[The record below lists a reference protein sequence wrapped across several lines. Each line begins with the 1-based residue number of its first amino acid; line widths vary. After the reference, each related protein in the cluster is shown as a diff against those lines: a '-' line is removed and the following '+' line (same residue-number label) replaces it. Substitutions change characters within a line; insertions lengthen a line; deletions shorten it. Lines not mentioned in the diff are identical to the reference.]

1 MLKALTIA
9 AVIGAFAF
17 ALSFVGL
24 SAWRSFHAKDY
35 QTNQQSSPEKTA
47 ANSGDPTPHVGAKES
62 PEEAIARYNL
72 WLMIFT
78 GVLAF
83 VALIQIAFLLNADR
97 TSTVAANA
105 ANKSAEIA
113 ERALIAGQRAFI
125 SAYFESVANKNL
137 ETGQIIA
144 WSFNPLWQNAG
155 DTPTREM
162 QNHISIKVFDGSVP
176 NDWDFPDMWPAN
188 TAAEDRAPTPLG
200 AAPKGN
206 VRGQSVGGFSIEQMR
221 EIIAGKKSI
230 LMWGWATYRDVF
242 PNTALHVTRFAVRI
256 IVGGDPTDAAKISFS
271 FQFVRKYNCS
281 DEECEQQGYPATW
294 TPRELTE

>member
-35 QTNQQSSPEKTA
+35 QTNQQSGPEKTA
-47 ANSGDPTPHVGAKES
+47 TNSGDPAPPIGAKES

-125 SAYFESVANKNL
+125 SAYFESVANKNI
-137 ETGQIIA
+137 ETNQITA
-144 WSFNPLWQNAG
+144 WSFTPVWQNAG

-162 QNHISIKVFDGSVP
+162 QNHISIKVFDGLLPS
-176 NDWDFPDMWPAN
+176 DWDFPDMWPAN
-188 TAAEDRAPTPLG
+188 TATEDRVFTPLS
-200 AAPKGN
+200 AAPKGT
-206 VRGQSVGGFSIEQMR
+206 VRGQSVGGLSLDQMR
-221 EIIAGKKSI
+221 GIIAGEKS
-230 LMWGWATYRDVF
+230 LYMWGWAAYRDVF

-256 IVGGDPTDAAKISFS
+256 IVGGDPTDATKISFT
-271 FQFVRKYNCS
+271 FQFTRRYNCS
-281 DEECEQQGYPATW
+281 DEECEHQGYPATW